1 VAPLKSVSDNPAW
14 DAHFRQG
21 DREVME
27 SVYRTT
33 FAVVR
38 RAAGKVLRE
47 PADCDSIVQQV
58 FADLVASRKMREGY
72 AGGDLSAWLCAIA
85 RHRALDFARRE
96 RRLTDLDAAGEPA
109 ASADPLEDFRQDLT
123 RFALTLEPDRRLV
136 LELRYLAG
144 LTQVEAASRLGMPRS
159 TLEDWERDIKRRL
172 AVYLV
177 GSVGQGRRALA
188 PGRGDKTKV
197 VA

>member
-1 VAPLKSVSDNPAW
+1 
-14 DAHFRQG
+14 
-21 DREVME
+21 ME

-58 FADLVASRKMREGY
+58 FADLVASRKMREAY
-72 AGGDLSAWLCAIA
+72 AGGDLTAWLCAIA
-85 RHRALDFARRE
+85 KHRALDFARRE
-96 RRLTDLDAAGEPA
+96 RRLTDLDAAGEPV
-109 ASADPLEDFRQDLT
+109 ASTDPMDDFRHELG
-123 RFALTLEPDRRLV
+123 RFAETLEPNRREV

-144 LTQVEAASRLGMPRS
+144 LTQVEAAARLGMPRS

-172 AVYLV
+172 AVYLL
-177 GSVGQGRRALA
+177 GSAGKRRNVAA
-188 PGRGDKTKV
+188 ARGSKV

>member
-1 VAPLKSVSDNPAW
+1 
-14 DAHFRQG
+14 
-21 DREVME
+21 ME

-38 RAAGKVLRE
+38 RAAGKILRE

-72 AGGDLSAWLCAIA
+72 AGGDLGAWLCAIA

-109 ASADPLEDFRQDLT
+109 ASTDPLEDFRQELG
-123 RFALTLEPDRRLV
+123 RFAETLDPERRCV

-144 LTQVEAASRLGMPRS
+144 LTQVEAAARLGMPRS
-159 TLEDWERDIKRRL
+159 TLEDWERAIKRQL
-172 AVYLV
+172 AVHLRD
-177 GSVGQGRRALA
+177 GADKRRALPRA
-188 PGRGDKTKV
+188 ARGGM